1 VSLAAGTKLG
11 PYEILGQIG
20 AGGMGEVYRAR
31 DSQLGRDVAIKL
43 VSETLARDAQNMA
56 RFEQEARLLAA
67 LNHPNIAAIYGIENR
82 NNVRFLVLELVEGES
97 LDAMLAP
104 GPLPMNRALEIGRQ
118 IADAL
123 SAAHESGVIHRDLK
137 PSNIHVTSA
146 GRVKI
151 LDFGLAKGVEDEAAT
166 GSRVVT
172 SPAMTAAGT
181 ILGTPAYMSPE
192 QARGKPVDRRTDLW
206 SFGCVL
212 YEMLCGR
219 RTFGGDTVTDCLA
232 AIVEREPDWN
242 ALPRATPPQIR
253 RLLRHCLEKDPER
266 RLRDAADARLEI
278 EEALEPAR
286 RGKDWR
292 WLGALALAAVV
303 AAVVFVIAR
312 RPSSGSA
319 PIPKL
324 SQLTSAEGIE
334 DSPAWSPDGRSI
346 VYGGEAGGVRKIF
359 VQRLGEGEASML
371 TAKNGFDDIQPA
383 WAPDGKAVAFVRA
396 REQGRRLEPGDV
408 FGQYTGGDVWTV
420 DVATRKETRL
430 LEEAANPSFAVDGRL
445 AVDAAWVGPQRI
457 WITDASGH
465 NPQQATTDVTEAVVH
480 IRPRWSPDGKHIV
493 FQNIER
499 TKFDVRVVD
508 LASKQLTWVT
518 NDLPRD
524 VQPVWSPS
532 GRFIYFT
539 SDRAGGLNLWRVAVS
554 AAGAPQG
561 PPQQLTTGAG
571 QDLDAAISVDGKR
584 LAFAILKQNADLW
597 VLPLDPSSGRP
608 TGAPRELVATTRE
621 DSRGAW
627 SPDGKRVAFNSD
639 RDGDMNIWV
648 RDLRDGS
655 TRALTRGPGGDY
667 QANWSPDGRSVV
679 FFSSRSGNADIWK
692 ADVASGALTP
702 LTHDPSIDVNPFYSP
717 DGKWIAFQSDRS
729 GRLEVWVMGA
739 DGSSPRQL
747 TRTGVGGHFL
757 RWSADGSG
765 IVFRCPCGG
774 KSQTLRVGLDGADP
788 QPTAEVAGGAH
799 MSFSPD
805 GSLIADVV
813 GHKTVWIS
821 PLGDGGKPQQV
832 FAFDD
837 ADSRIDYPVWSPDG
851 KELLFDRF
859 RPQGGDIWLMEN
871 FE

>member
-43 VSETLARDAQNMA
+43 VSEAVAKDAESMA
-56 RFEQEARLLAA
+56 RFEREARLLAA
-67 LNHPNIAAIYGIENR
+67 VNHPNIAAIYGIEER
-82 NNVRFLVLELVEGES
+82 SGTRFLVLELVEGEP
-97 LDAMLAP
+97 LDAMLAS
-104 GPLPMNRALEIGRQ
+104 GPLGVPRSLEIGRQ

-123 SAAHESGVIHRDLK
+123 SAAHEKGVVHRDLK
-137 PSNIHVTSA
+137 PSNVVVSA
-146 GRVKI
+146 SGRVKV
-151 LDFGLAKGVEDEAAT
+151 LDFGLAKDVEEQAAA

-192 QARGKPVDRRTDLW
+192 QARGKPVDRRTDVW

-219 RTFGGDTVTDCLA
+219 RSFGGDTVTDCLA
-232 AIVEREPDWN
+232 AIVERQPDWT
-242 ALPRATPPQIR
+242 ALPRATPPQVR
-253 RLLRHCLEKDPER
+253 RLLRHCLEKDPEK
-266 RLRDAADARLEI
+266 RLRDAGDAKLEI

-286 RGKDWR
+286 RKGGR

-303 AAVVFVIAR
+303 AAVVFVVAR
-312 RPSSGSA
+312 RPSTGRA
-319 PIPKL
+319 PMPKL

-334 DSPAWSPDGRSI
+334 DSPAWSPDGHS
-346 VYGGEAGGVRKIF
+346 VAYAGEAGGVRKIF
-359 VQRLGEGEASML
+359 VKRLGEGEATML
-371 TAKNGFDDIQPA
+371 SAKNGFDDIQPA
-383 WAPDGKAVAFVRA
+383 WNPDGKTVAFVRA
-396 REQGRRLEPGDV
+396 REPGRRLEPGDV
-408 FGQYTGGDVWTV
+408 FGLYTGGDVWTV
-420 DVATRKETRL
+420 EVATGKETRL
-430 LEEAANPSFAVDGRL
+430 LENAANPSFSSDGRL
-445 AVDAAWVGPQRI
+445 AVDAEWVGPPRI
-457 WITDASGH
+457 WITDAAGH
-465 NPQQATTDVTEAVVH
+465 NPQQATTDVSEAVDHV
-480 IRPRWSPDGKHIV
+480 RPRWSPDGKRIV

-554 AAGAPQG
+554 PTGAPQG
-561 PPQQLTTGAG
+561 PLQQLTTGAG
-571 QDLDAAISVDGKR
+571 QDLDAAISRDGKR

-597 VLPLDPSSGRP
+597 VLPLDPSNGRP
-608 TGAPRELVATTRE
+608 TGSPRELVATTRE

-639 RDGDMNIWV
+639 RDGDMNIWI
-648 RDLRDGS
+648 RDLQDGS
-655 TRALTRGPGGDY
+655 TKPLTRGPGGDY
-667 QANWSPDGRSVV
+667 QANWSPDGKSVV
-679 FFSSRSGNADIWK
+679 FFSSRSGSANIWK
-692 ADVASGALTP
+692 ADVASRALTP
-702 LTHDPSIDVNPFYSP
+702 LTHDASIDVNPFYSP
-717 DGKWIAFQSDRS
+717 DGRWIAFQSDRS

-739 DGSSPRQL
+739 DGSAPRQL
-747 TRTGVGGHFL
+747 TRTGVSGHFL
-757 RWSADGSG
+757 RWTADGSG
-765 IVFRCPCGG
+765 VVFRCPCGG
-774 KSQTLRVGLDGADP
+774 KAQTMKVGLDGADP
-788 QPTAEVAGGAH
+788 QPTAEVSGGAH

-805 GSLIADVV
+805 RSFIIDVV
-813 GHKTVWIS
+813 GHKTVWVS
-821 PLGDGGKPQQV
+821 PLDGGGKPYQV

-837 ADSRIDYPVWSPDG
+837 PDSRIDYPVWSPDG

-859 RPQGGDIWLMEN
+859 RPQGGDIWLMED

>member
-1 VSLAAGTKLG
+1 MSLAAGTKLG
-11 PYEILGQIG
+11 PYEILAPLG
-20 AGGMGEVYRAR
+20 AGGMGDVYRAR

-43 VSETLARDAQNMA
+43 VNDALAQDAENMA
-56 RFEQEARLLAA
+56 RFEREARLLAA
-67 LNHPNIAAIYGIENR
+67 VNHPNIAAIYGIEER
-82 NNVRFLVLELVEGES
+82 SGTRFLVLELVEGEP
-97 LDAMLAP
+97 LDAMLAS
-104 GPLPMNRALEIGRQ
+104 GPLGVTPALEIGRQ
-118 IADAL
+118 VADAL
-123 SAAHESGVIHRDLK
+123 SAAHEKGVVHRDLK
-137 PSNIHVTSA
+137 PSNVLVTSS
-146 GRVKI
+146 GRVKV
-151 LDFGLAKGVEDEAAT
+151 LDFGLAKDVEEQAAA
-166 GSRVVT
+166 GSKVVT

-219 RTFGGDTVTDCLA
+219 RSFGGDTVTDCLA
-232 AIVEREPDWN
+232 AIVEREPNWA
-242 ALPRATPPQIR
+242 ALPRATPAPIR

-266 RLRDAADARLEI
+266 RLRDAGDARLEI
-278 EEALEPAR
+278 EESLAPAR
-286 RGKDWR
+286 RSRDWR
-292 WLGALALAAVV
+292 WLGAMALAAAV
-303 AAVVFVIAR
+303 AGAVFLVAR
-312 RPSSGSA
+312 RPSAGRA
-319 PIPKL
+319 PTPKL
-324 SQLTSAEGIE
+324 SQVTSAEGIE
-334 DSPAWSPDGRSI
+334 DFPAWSPDGRSI
-346 VYGGEAGGVRKIF
+346 AYAGEAGGVRKIF
-359 VQRLGEGEASML
+359 LKRLGEGEGTML

-383 WAPDGKAVAFVRA
+383 WTPDGKTVAFVRA

-408 FGQYTGGDVWTV
+408 FGQYNGGDVWTV
-420 DVATRKETRL
+420 DVATGKESRL
-430 LEEAANPSFAVDGRL
+430 LEEAANPSFSPDGRL
-445 AVDAAWVGPQRI
+445 AVDAEWVGPQRI

-465 NPQQATTDVTEAVVH
+465 NPQQATTDVSEAVAHV
-480 IRPRWSPDGKHIV
+480 RPRWSPDGKRIV

-532 GRFIYFT
+532 GRFIYFS

-554 AAGAPQG
+554 AEGAPQG

-571 QDLDAAISVDGKR
+571 QDIDAAVSRDGKR

-608 TGAPRELVATTRE
+608 SGAPRELVATTRE

-639 RDGDMNIWV
+639 RDGEMNIWV
-648 RDLRDGS
+648 RDLGDGS
-655 TRALTRGPGGDY
+655 TKPLTRGPGGDY
-667 QANWSPDGRSVV
+667 QANWSPDGKSIV
-679 FFSSRSGNADIWK
+679 FFSSRSGSANIWK

-702 LTHDPSIDVNPFYSP
+702 LTNDASIDVNPFYSP

-739 DGSSPRQL
+739 DGSAPRQL
-747 TRTGVGGHFL
+747 TRTGVSGHFL
-757 RWSADGSG
+757 RWTADGSG
-765 IVFRCPCGG
+765 VVFRCPCGG
-774 KSQTLRVGLDGADP
+774 KSQTMKVGLEGGDP

-805 GSLIADVV
+805 GSSIIDVV
-813 GHKTVWIS
+813 GHKTVWVS
-821 PLGDGGKPQQV
+821 PLGGGKPSQV

-837 ADSRIDYPVWSPDG
+837 PDSRIDYPVWSPDG

-859 RPQGGDIWLMEN
+859 RPQGGDIWLMED

>member
-11 PYEILGQIG
+11 PYEILAPLG
-20 AGGMGEVYRAR
+20 AGGMGDVYRAR

-43 VSETLARDAQNMA
+43 VNDALAQDAENMA
-56 RFEQEARLLAA
+56 RFEREARLLAA
-67 LNHPNIAAIYGIENR
+67 VNHPNIAAIYGIEER
-82 NNVRFLVLELVEGES
+82 SGTRFLVLELVEGEP
-97 LDAMLAP
+97 LDAMLAS
-104 GPLPMNRALEIGRQ
+104 GPLGVTPALEIGRQ
-118 IADAL
+118 VADAL
-123 SAAHESGVIHRDLK
+123 SAAHEKGVVHRDLK
-137 PSNIHVTSA
+137 PSNVLVTSS
-146 GRVKI
+146 GRVKV
-151 LDFGLAKGVEDEAAT
+151 LDFGLAKDVEEQAAA
-166 GSRVVT
+166 GSKVVT

-219 RTFGGDTVTDCLA
+219 RSFGGDTVTDCLA
-232 AIVEREPDWN
+232 AIVEREPNWA
-242 ALPRATPPQIR
+242 ALPRATPAPIR

-266 RLRDAADARLEI
+266 RLRDAGDARLEI
-278 EEALEPAR
+278 EESLAPAR
-286 RGKDWR
+286 RSRDWR
-292 WLGALALAAVV
+292 WLGAMALAAAV
-303 AAVVFVIAR
+303 AGAVFLVAR
-312 RPSSGSA
+312 RPSAGRA
-319 PIPKL
+319 PTPKL
-324 SQLTSAEGIE
+324 SQVTSAEGIE
-334 DSPAWSPDGRSI
+334 DFPAWSPDGRSI
-346 VYGGEAGGVRKIF
+346 AYAGEAGGVRKIF
-359 VQRLGEGEASML
+359 LKRLGEGEGTML

-383 WAPDGKAVAFVRA
+383 WTPDGKTVAFVRA

-408 FGQYTGGDVWTV
+408 FGQYNGGDVWTV
-420 DVATRKETRL
+420 DVATGKESRL
-430 LEEAANPSFAVDGRL
+430 LEEAANPSFSPDGRL
-445 AVDAAWVGPQRI
+445 AVDAEWVGPQRI

-465 NPQQATTDVTEAVVH
+465 NPQQATTDVSEAVAHV
-480 IRPRWSPDGKHIV
+480 RPRWSPDGKRIV

-532 GRFIYFT
+532 GRFIYFS

-554 AAGAPQG
+554 AEGAPQG

-571 QDLDAAISVDGKR
+571 QDIDAAVSRDGKR

-608 TGAPRELVATTRE
+608 SGAPRELVATTRE

-639 RDGDMNIWV
+639 RDGEMNIWV
-648 RDLRDGS
+648 RDLGGGS
-655 TRALTRGPGGDY
+655 TKPLTRGPGGDY
-667 QANWSPDGRSVV
+667 QANWSPDGKSIV
-679 FFSSRSGNADIWK
+679 FFSSRSGSANIWK

-702 LTHDPSIDVNPFYSP
+702 LTNDASIDVNPFYSP

-739 DGSSPRQL
+739 DGSAPRQL
-747 TRTGVGGHFL
+747 TRTGVSGHFL
-757 RWSADGSG
+757 RWTADGSG
-765 IVFRCPCGG
+765 VVFRCPCGG
-774 KSQTLRVGLDGADP
+774 KSQTMKVGLEGGDP

-805 GSLIADVV
+805 GSSIIDVV
-813 GHKTVWIS
+813 GHKTVWVS
-821 PLGDGGKPQQV
+821 PLGGGKPSQV

-837 ADSRIDYPVWSPDG
+837 PDSRIDYPVWSPDG

-859 RPQGGDIWLMEN
+859 RPQGGDIWLMED

>member
-1 VSLAAGTKLG
+1 MSLAAGTKLG
-11 PYEILGQIG
+11 PYEILAPLG

-31 DSQLGRDVAIKL
+31 DTQLGRDVAIKL
-43 VSETLARDAQNMA
+43 VGETLANDPENLA
-56 RFEQEARLLAA
+56 RFEREARLLAA
-67 LNHPNIAAIYGIENR
+67 VNHPNIAAIYGIEER
-82 NNVRFLVLELVEGES
+82 SGMRFLVLELVEGEP
-97 LDAMLAP
+97 LDAMLAS
-104 GPLPMNRALEIGRQ
+104 GPLGVTPSLEIGRQ

-123 SAAHESGVIHRDLK
+123 SAAHEKGVVHRDLK
-137 PSNIHVTSA
+137 PSNVVVSSS
-146 GRVKI
+146 GRVKV
-151 LDFGLAKGVEDEAAT
+151 LDFGLAKDVEEQAAA

-219 RTFGGDTVTDCLA
+219 RSFGGDTVTDCLA
-232 AIVEREPDWN
+232 AIVERDPDWT
-242 ALPRATPPQIR
+242 ALPRTTPAPVR

-278 EEALEPAR
+278 EEALAPAR
-286 RGKDWR
+286 RGNGGR
-292 WLGALALAAVV
+292 RLGVLALAVV
-303 AAVVFVIAR
+303 AAIAVFVVAR
-312 RPSSGSA
+312 RPSSGRA
-319 PIPKL
+319 PTPTL

-346 VYGGEAGGVRKIF
+346 AYAGEAGGVRKIF
-359 VQRLGEGEASML
+359 VKRLGEGEATML
-371 TAKNGFDDIQPA
+371 TTKDGFDDIQPA
-383 WAPDGKAVAFVRA
+383 WAPDGKTVAFVRA

-408 FGQYTGGDVWTV
+408 FGLYSGGDIWTA
-420 DVATRKETRL
+420 DVATGKETQL
-430 LEEAANPSFAVDGRL
+430 LEAAANPSFASDGRL
-445 AVDAAWVGPQRI
+445 AVDAAWVGPPRI
-457 WITDASGH
+457 WITDAAGH
-465 NPQQATTDVTEAVVH
+465 NPQQATTDVSEAVDHV
-480 IRPRWSPDGKHIV
+480 RPRWSPDGKHIV
-493 FQNIER
+493 FQNVER

-554 AAGAPQG
+554 PTGAPQG

-571 QDLDAAISVDGKR
+571 QDLDAAISGDGKR

-597 VLPLDPSSGRP
+597 VLPLEPSSGQP
-608 TGAPRELVATTRE
+608 NGAPRELVATTRE

-648 RDLRDGS
+648 RDLQDGS

-667 QANWSPDGRSVV
+667 QANWSPDGKSIV

-739 DGSSPRQL
+739 DGTSPRQL
-747 TRTGVGGHFL
+747 TRTGVSGHFL
-757 RWSADGSG
+757 RWTSEGSG
-765 IVFRCPCGG
+765 VVFRCPCGG
-774 KSQTLRVGLDGADP
+774 KSQTMRVGLDGGDP

-805 GSLIADVV
+805 GSRIADVV

-821 PLGDGGKPQQV
+821 PLGGGKPSQV

-837 ADSRIDYPVWSPDG
+837 PDSRIDYPVWSPDG
-851 KELLFDRF
+851 TALLFDRF